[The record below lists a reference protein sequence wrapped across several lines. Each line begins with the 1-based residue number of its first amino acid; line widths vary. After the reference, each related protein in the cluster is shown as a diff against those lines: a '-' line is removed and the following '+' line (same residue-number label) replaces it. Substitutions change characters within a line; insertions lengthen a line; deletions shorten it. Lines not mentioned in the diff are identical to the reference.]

1 MTSRSAREFR
11 RNNPVLFTDSENSEN
26 SDENESE
33 NDENENENEAKN
45 PQLKKLPRNF
55 HRKFQITLAKEFLEK
70 AQNNPQIIVG
80 DENGPPAKKVKKIEV
95 FVNFALNVCVPKSV
109 KSVVHISAE
118 SILMSYVLN
127 VSQSPLLNSQSA

>member
-1 MTSRSAREFR
+1 MGIVKTKANGSKKPHIIFFDLFCLNTYSIWRSDF
-11 RNNPVLFTDSENSEN
+11 L
-26 SDENESE
+26 
-33 NDENENENEAKN
+33 AKN

-95 FVNFALNVCVPKSV
+95 FVNFALNVKVCVPKSV
-109 KSVVHISAE
+109 KSVVYISAE
-118 SILMSYVLN
+118 SILMSYVQN

>member
-1 MTSRSAREFR
+1 MAQKTTYYFFALFCLNTYSIWRSDF
-11 RNNPVLFTDSENSEN
+11 L
-26 SDENESE
+26 
-33 NDENENENEAKN
+33 AKN

-95 FVNFALNVCVPKSV
+95 FVNFALNVKVCVPKSV
-109 KSVVHISAE
+109 KSVVYISAE

>member
-1 MTSRSAREFR
+1 M
-11 RNNPVLFTDSENSEN
+11 
-26 SDENESE
+26 
-33 NDENENENEAKN
+33 AKN

-95 FVNFALNVCVPKSV
+95 FVNFALNIEVCVPKSV
-109 KSVVHISAE
+109 KSVVYISAE
-118 SILMSYVLN
+118 SILMSYVQN
-127 VSQSPLLNSQSA
+127 VPQSPLLNSQST

>member
-11 RNNPVLFTDSENSEN
+11 RNNPVLFTDSENS
-26 SDENESE
+26 DENESE
-33 NDENENENEAKN
+33 NDENESENEAKN

-80 DENGPPAKKVKKIEV
+80 DENGPPAKKVKKNRG
-95 FVNFALNVCVPKSV
+95 FCKFCPKRKSLCTKVCQICSIYICGKHTHELCPKCFS
-109 KSVVHISAE
+109 E
-118 SILMSYVLN
+118 S
-127 VSQSPLLNSQSA
+127 SPK

>member
-33 NDENENENEAKN
+33 NDENESENEAKN

-80 DENGPPAKKVKKIEV
+80 DENGPPAKKVKKNRG
-95 FVNFALNVCVPKSV
+95 FCKFCPKRKSLCTKVCQICGIYICGKHTHELCPKCFS
-109 KSVVHISAE
+109 E
-118 SILMSYVLN
+118 S
-127 VSQSPLLNSQSA
+127 SPK